1 MTVGDIKLMNVIIVK
16 NGEKLYEG
24 MVEDAPEELRKVQY
38 KTANFESNHIV
49 LKIDWKNKFYIEI

>member
-1 MTVGDIKLMNVIIVK
+1 MLVKDIKLMNVKIIK
-16 NGEKLYEG
+16 NGEIVYEG

-49 LKIDWKNKFYIEI
+49 LEI